1 MKIVLQRVRQAQVAI
16 DEKMV
21 ASISQGLLLLVG
33 IGPDDGPED
42 LDYMARKVLNMR
54 IFSDPAGKMNL
65 SVLDIGGQ
73 ILSVSQFTL
82 YANTKK
88 GNRPAFTRA
97 APPQMARKLYQ
108 DFNQILSESLVLE
121 QGEFGADMQVSLVND
136 GPVTII
142 LDSKNP

>member
-1 MKIVLQRVRQAQVAI
+1 MKIVLQRVRQAQVAV

-82 YANTKK
+82 YASTKK

>member
-1 MKIVLQRVRQAQVAI
+1 MKIILQRVRQAQVTI

-21 ASISQGLLLLVG
+21 ASIGQGLLLLVG
-33 IGPDDGPED
+33 IGPDDVPED

-121 QGEFGADMQVSLVND
+121 QGEFGAGMQVSLVND

-142 LDSKNP
+142 LDSKKP

>member
-121 QGEFGADMQVSLVND
+121 QGEFGADMPVSLVND